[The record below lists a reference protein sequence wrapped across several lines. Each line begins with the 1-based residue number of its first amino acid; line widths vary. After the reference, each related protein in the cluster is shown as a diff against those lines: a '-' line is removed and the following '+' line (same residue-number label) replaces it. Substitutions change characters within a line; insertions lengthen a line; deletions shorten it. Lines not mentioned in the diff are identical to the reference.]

1 MAEFELTVT
10 PLENCQLV
18 RVGGDLAGDTTPW
31 LERELDQLA
40 AWLPVVIDLSRVKSL
55 TSTGV
60 QTLLTERAFGLPA
73 LFCRPGTSVARV
85 LEIVQAHR
93 LVPIYSDL
101 AVAIRSHQTNTPGAS
116 EGRDLNDATR
126 S

>member
-1 MAEFELTVT
+1 MAEFEFTVT
-10 PLENCQLV
+10 PLESCQLV
-18 RVGGDLAGDTTPW
+18 RVGGELASDTTPW

-40 AWLPVVIDLSRVKSL
+40 AWSPVVIDLSRVKSL

-60 QTLLTERAFGLPA
+60 QALLRERSFGLPV

-101 AVAIRSHQTNTPGAS
+101 AAAIRSHQAET
-116 EGRDLNDATR
+116 TR
-126 S
+126 RSRPKDET